1 LEEVLT
7 ELFTSGAAVVAE
19 LGVPVELTVFVKP
32 VEFTEPVEAA
42 ELVSAPAVL
51 VAGAVEPT
59 VVVEPAVGLL
69 VALEVIW
76 LGAVKLLVA
85 GPAELVV
92 GLVALTG
99 LRDELVSTV
108 AAGWTAPAAPVEAV
122 VPIVAAEPAVGPLAL
137 WGPSNEL
144 AELVDAAP
152 AVLTGLLVPA
162 EPVVVFAVPTVEPVE
177 PEVGLVVPVVAAGD
191 ELDVLVA
198 PVAFVT
204 LPVEP
209 VTLAVV
215 PDVSVEPLVVAWL
228 ALVVPVVL
236 VELAALVALVGV
248 GADAVADVVVPI
260 ELLVEGWAALVG
272 PVDAAVAPYRPG
284 SCPSG
289 AETALCPTATAFG
302 SLEYARI

>member
-108 AAGWTAPAAPVEAV
+108 AAG
-122 VPIVAAEPAVGPLAL
+122 
-137 WGPSNEL
+137 
-144 AELVDAAP
+144 
-152 AVLTGLLVPA
+152 
-162 EPVVVFAVPTVEPVE
+162 
-177 PEVGLVVPVVAAGD
+177 
-191 ELDVLVA
+191 
-198 PVAFVT
+198 
-204 LPVEP
+204 
-209 VTLAVV
+209 
-215 PDVSVEPLVVAWL
+215 
-228 ALVVPVVL
+228 
-236 VELAALVALVGV
+236 
-248 GADAVADVVVPI
+248 
-260 ELLVEGWAALVG
+260 
-272 PVDAAVAPYRPG
+272 
-284 SCPSG
+284 
-289 AETALCPTATAFG
+289 
-302 SLEYARI
+302 